1 MYLLNLPNN
10 NDTKLVAAHIT
21 DTGIEHAIVVP
32 LIKAFEPRTGEAL
45 YHADLQ
51 MSMNGTNPYTG
62 KADLVDNLT
71 DIVLWNNATS
81 GVSFDD
87 DHGATLTVLLNSS
100 ELLTRQLRQPL
111 GMEIASSATV
121 VAPPATVNST
131 DNQTSAS
138 INQTSTS
145 INQTL
150 ILLIKRLH
158 FRKLIII
165 ARVIFFT
172 GTFLNRHGDPQVW
185 KIAILRPMEQ

>member
-1 MYLLNLPNN
+1 MSTNPAGVSFDDDHGATATLILSKPETGTEPMTNIANFSSVDLETLKFGRSQFSSNGTIILADVSPLKFAGGHVLLNIPDNN
-10 NDTKLVAAHIT
+10 NDTKLVAAQIT

-87 DHGATLTVLLNSS
+87 MIMVL
-100 ELLTRQLRQPL
+100 P
-111 GMEIASSATV
+111 
-121 VAPPATVNST
+121 
-131 DNQTSAS
+131 
-138 INQTSTS
+138 
-145 INQTL
+145 
-150 ILLIKRLH
+150 
-158 FRKLIII
+158 
-165 ARVIFFT
+165 
-172 GTFLNRHGDPQVW
+172 
-185 KIAILRPMEQ
+185 